1 MSFITNQGVEQNSLI
16 GRPCWYRKPYN
27 EDITA
32 SIIKEVDIQI
42 TKKTKTVTC
51 YLENGTVA
59 VLHNYNCP
67 DFIGRA
73 AWGFLSKYEC
83 ERYWDM

>member
-16 GRPCWYRKPYN
+16 GRLCWYRKPCT

-32 SIIKEVDIQI
+32 SIIKEVTMQI
-42 TKKTKTVTC
+42 TKNTITVTC
-51 YLENGTVA
+51 YLENDIVT

-67 DFIGRA
+67 YFIGRA
-73 AWGFLSKYEC
+73 IWGFLSKYEC
-83 ERYWDM
+83 EQYWDM